1 MIRCAEVIANLLE
14 NLCDLTAH
22 VYSMNVQFD
31 RHYPRAL
38 KDRVEG
44 QFFQGISGESGESC
58 I

>member
-22 VYSMNVQFD
+22 VYSMNVQID
-31 RHYPRAL
+31 RHYSRAL
-38 KDRVEG
+38 KDRFEG
-44 QFFQGISGESGESC
+44 RSFQGISGESGEAC